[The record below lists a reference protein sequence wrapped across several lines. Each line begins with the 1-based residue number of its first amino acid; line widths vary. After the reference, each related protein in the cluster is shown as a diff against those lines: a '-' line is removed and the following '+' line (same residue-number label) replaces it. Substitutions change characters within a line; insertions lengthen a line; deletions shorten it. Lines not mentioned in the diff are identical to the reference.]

1 MRIVANIGLAV
12 NGVDG
17 GSLQEARV
25 ETYLS
30 IVSTSYESRIETQ
43 HYRTD
48 DGTPVI
54 ERTVVA
60 SLELD
65 PEYLVNTLEFLS
77 DVLEQDCIAWS
88 VDNGSTGTL
97 TGSRAHEY
105 GEYNPTYFLPW

>member
-25 ETYLS
+25 DTYLS
-30 IVSTSYESRIETQ
+30 IVSTSYESRIEVQSYT
-43 HYRTD
+43 TD
-48 DGTPVI
+48 DGTPVV
-54 ERTVVA
+54 ERTIVA

-77 DVLEQDCIAWS
+77 DVLDQDCIAWS
-88 VDNGSTGTL
+88 LDNGITGTL

-105 GEYNPTYFLPW
+105 GEFNPTYFLRW